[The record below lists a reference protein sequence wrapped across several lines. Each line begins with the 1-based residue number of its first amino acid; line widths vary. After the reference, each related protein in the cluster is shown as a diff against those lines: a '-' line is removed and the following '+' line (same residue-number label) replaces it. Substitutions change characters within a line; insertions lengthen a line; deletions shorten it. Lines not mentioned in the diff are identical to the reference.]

1 MSHVITHIADPG
13 AGVAEDHHGGAVVI
27 INQGP
32 EIRAGAHLASKE
44 LELEINV
51 IKCLENSP
59 LATLS
64 QYTPEGGCSPEH
76 GKY

>member
-32 EIRAGAHLASKE
+32 EIRAGAHLARRK
-44 LELEINV
+44 LELEIIV
-51 IKCLENSP
+51 IKCL
-59 LATLS
+59 
-64 QYTPEGGCSPEH
+64 
-76 GKY
+76 

>member
-32 EIRAGAHLASKE
+32 EIRAGAHLARRE
-44 LELEINV
+44 LELEIIV
-51 IKCLENSP
+51 IKCLEKLTTGHSV
-59 LATLS
+59 TIYS
-64 QYTPEGGCSPEH
+64 RGWV
-76 GKY
+76 

>member
-32 EIRAGAHLASKE
+32 EIRAGAHLARRE
-44 LELEINV
+44 LELEIIV
-51 IKCLENSP
+51 IKSL
-59 LATLS
+59 
-64 QYTPEGGCSPEH
+64 
-76 GKY
+76 